1 MYNCTLRIG
10 IIGADSLLESSL
22 RAVPARERF
31 THVFA
36 VSPSPNL
43 AEQGQDDVIFLAA
56 RHAAC
61 LPRVREGA
69 KPGAVIVLVT
79 HAEAAFKLSDEDWR
93 HMDDLWAGP
102 HSPASLSIRFGRLLD
117 AVKQRRDFHL
127 ARYCLDTVIN
137 ATPSLIWFKDA
148 KGAHLKVN
156 DSFCRTVGK
165 TKPDIEGRGHYY
177 IWDLKKEEYEKGE
190 YVCLETDT
198 IVMEEGKTRVFDEF
212 VKSKQGMRQFKTWK
226 APLFDDDGTVMGTVG
241 VAHDVTNLAT
251 MSAELELLLG
261 SLPFAVLIT
270 DAEER
275 IVNVNE
281 KFREF
286 FSLSDEQVLGC
297 TAAEWKDKI
306 QADQQL
312 GTVDGR
318 MELTLEVSGKKV
330 TMEVQRRDI
339 LDIFSNKIGAIVIFR
354 DVTLEREFE
363 RQLSHNANTDA
374 LTGLYNRRFFYEHVQ
389 AHRGTSGEGL
399 LYVDL
404 DNFKSINDHYGHQM
418 GDEILALAAR
428 LLREACPEAVAA
440 RLGGDE
446 FVLYL
451 NEGCSLE
458 LLEQKARVLL
468 EKLCE
473 AFQHSQVVEI
483 ISASIGI
490 VYAEEPDLT
499 LDALI
504 RRADMAMYEAKR
516 IGKICCCVYTPEL
529 EARQSEGRA
538 TGWKP
543 GTRSAARAGSRGKP

>member
-1 MYNCTLRIG
+1 MYHCTLRIRLVS
-10 IIGADSLLESSL
+10 ADSLLERSL

-36 VSPSPNL
+36 VSPILNCGEL
-43 AEQGQDDVIFLAA
+43 AQDDIIFLEA

-61 LPRVREGA
+61 LPDARKAA
-69 KPGAVIVLVT
+69 KPGALIILV
-79 HAEAAFKLSDEDWR
+79 AQADAAFTLSDENWR
-93 HMDDLWAGP
+93 ELDDLWAGP
-102 HSPASLSIRFGRLLD
+102 HSPASLSVRFARLLD
-117 AVKQRRDFHL
+117 AIKQRRDFRL
-127 ARYCLDTVIN
+127 MQYCLDTVIN

-198 IVMEEGKTRVFDEF
+198 IVMKEGKTQVFDEF

-281 KFREF
+281 KFRQF
-286 FSLSDEQVLGC
+286 FDLSDDQVLGRS
-297 TAAEWKDKI
+297 AVEWKRNALAR
-306 QADQQL
+306 QHL
-312 GTVDGR
+312 HTLDGR
-318 MELTLEVSGKKV
+318 TELALSIGGKKAI
-330 TMEVQRRDI
+330 MEVQRHDI
-339 LDIFSNKIGAIVIFR
+339 LDIFSNKIGAILIFR

-389 AHRGTSGEGL
+389 AHRGASGEGL

-404 DNFKSINDHYGHQM
+404 DNFKSINDRYGHQT
-418 GDEILALAAR
+418 GDEILLMAAQ
-428 LLREACPEAVAA
+428 LLREACPDAVAA

-451 NEGCSLE
+451 NQNCGLE
-458 LLEQKARVLL
+458 CLEQKAHRLL

-473 AFQHSQVVEI
+473 SFRHSEVAKI
-483 ISASIGI
+483 ISASIGV
-490 VYAEEPDLT
+490 VYAEEPDLS

-504 RRADMAMYEAKR
+504 RRADMSMYEAKR
-516 IGKICCCVYTPEL
+516 RGKMCCCVYTPEL
-529 EARQSEGRA
+529 EARQREEG
-538 TGWKP
+538 GDWKP
-543 GTRSAARAGSRGKP
+543 GTRGAMREHAKGRR